1 MIRRQKIGNVILG
14 NIVQQ
19 SARADERP
27 IVVEYEFFQLHFS
40 GRSRSMRRQ
49 VRNSECRVD
58 RTGVANLAREKCVIP
73 QKSRILSSFHQF

>member
-27 IVVEYEFFQLHFS
+27 IVVVYKPSNGIFLD
-40 GRSRSMRRQ
+40 
-49 VRNSECRVD
+49 VP
-58 RTGVANLAREKCVIP
+58 VA
-73 QKSRILSSFHQF
+73 